1 MVTLQNDLLEI
12 YNNLVEFSKTTVL
25 TDRPIPITVKYE
37 KDGVGSPLLLEQKG
51 ISVRLRLPIYYCLGL
66 DSIKKPTYLL
76 PDDYNYLMNTLQ
88 SMIADDRILDER
100 TCLSPE
106 NYGFDIYAV
115 DLREFSKGPDRI
127 GSVRFVSGN
136 SWLFRLFTKWKY
148 KLCLK

>member
-51 ISVRLRLPIYYCLGL
+51 ISVRLRLPIYYCLVL

-88 SMIADDRILDER
+88 SMIADDRILDEW

-148 KLCLK
+148 KL

>member
-25 TDRPIPITVKYE
+25 TDRSIPITVKYE

-148 KLCLK
+148 KL

>member
-1 MVTLQNDLLEI
+1 MVRLQNDLLEI

-25 TDRPIPITVKYE
+25 TDRSIPITVKYE

-148 KLCLK
+148 KL

>member
-1 MVTLQNDLLEI
+1 
-12 YNNLVEFSKTTVL
+12 
-25 TDRPIPITVKYE
+25 
-37 KDGVGSPLLLEQKG
+37 
-51 ISVRLRLPIYYCLGL
+51 
-66 DSIKKPTYLL
+66 
-76 PDDYNYLMNTLQ
+76 
-88 SMIADDRILDER
+88 MIADDRILDER

-148 KLCLK
+148 KL

>member
-1 MVTLQNDLLEI
+1 MVTLQIDLLEI

-148 KLCLK
+148 KL

>member
-76 PDDYNYLMNTLQ
+76 PNDYNYLMNTLQ

-148 KLCLK
+148 KL

>member
-148 KLCLK
+148 KL